1 MYFNS
6 LKILT
11 LNFFFHPHQS
21 FKQLNNIG
29 RLMNNSLL
37 PQLITIE
44 VYFKKKAVYNIRSK
58 CNSFSKLKSC
68 QVFLNQMKFTDH
80 EVSHET
86 LPFCFCTL
94 KHRKNGNLLIFRIK
108 YLNYFSCFLFFTLQ
122 RFPKGWKC
130 VSLCVRL
137 SAIGCYTIHH
147 PQTLEHFCRNDAS
160 K

>member
-1 MYFNS
+1 MVRKSLTLLPMRNIVGFFFHKNFFQDSPFFPVLRLFVFFFKSACTFNS

-68 QVFLNQMKFTDH
+68 
-80 EVSHET
+80 
-86 LPFCFCTL
+86 
-94 KHRKNGNLLIFRIK
+94 HR
-108 YLNYFSCFLFFTLQ
+108 YF
-122 RFPKGWKC
+122 
-130 VSLCVRL
+130 
-137 SAIGCYTIHH
+137 
-147 PQTLEHFCRNDAS
+147 
-160 K
+160 